1 MSETNTPTRAD
12 VLALLNECLTAELT
26 AINQYFL
33 HAKMLANW
41 GFKSLAKAVRDESI
55 DEMKHA
61 DSIIERILY
70 LEGLPNLQRLWGLR
84 IGESPRETMVCD
96 LALEEEAIPRLN
108 VGIETCRLAGDN
120 GSRLLL
126 ESILKAEEEH
136 RDWLKTQLDAIDRLG
151 ESAYFAQKL

>member
-1 MSETNTPTRAD
+1 MSDSTAPTGID

-33 HAKMLANW
+33 HGRMLANW
-41 GFKSLAKAVRDESI
+41 GFKSLAAQVRAESI

-61 DSIIERILY
+61 DQLIDRILY
-70 LEGLPNLQRLWGLR
+70 LDGLPNLQRLWSLR

-96 LALEEEAIPRLN
+96 LALEEDAIPRLN
-108 VGIETCRLAGDN
+108 AGIEVCRRAGDN

-126 ESILKAEEEH
+126 ESILAAEEEH
-136 RDWLKTQLDAIDRLG
+136 RDWLLTQLAAIERLG
-151 ESAYFAQKL
+151 ETAYFAQKL